1 MRICLSIILAF
12 VAALAPC
19 GAYAASDELES
30 YLSAVAGQRE
40 NVDMTNADKYFAG
53 KGMAAIEGVWR
64 ISGSEGIFAVAADPG
79 TIFFKLIIVD
89 SPDRNM
95 LPGTVMGACTAAGRN
110 DCFDARIFTS
120 GNTGLLSRPKR
131 FTLTLSEDGRLIMVP
146 VTNKLKLNLW
156 RFLPYMFRM
165 SVTRVN
171 DRPDNLDGAIRI
183 FPENITSPLV
193 PRYL

>member
-1 MRICLSIILAF
+1 MRSSFIIILLVFFSACE
-12 VAALAPC
+12 LH
-19 GAYAASDELES
+19 AASDELES

-40 NVDMTNADKYFAG
+40 NVDMTNADTYFAG

-79 TIFFKLIIVD
+79 TIFFKLIIID
-89 SPDRNM
+89 SPDRNV

-110 DCFDARIFTS
+110 DCYDARMFTS
-120 GNTGLLSRPKR
+120 GDTGVLSRPKR
-131 FTLTLSEDGRLIMVP
+131 FTLTLSEEGRLIMVP

-171 DRPDNLDGAIRI
+171 DRPDNLDGAIRV